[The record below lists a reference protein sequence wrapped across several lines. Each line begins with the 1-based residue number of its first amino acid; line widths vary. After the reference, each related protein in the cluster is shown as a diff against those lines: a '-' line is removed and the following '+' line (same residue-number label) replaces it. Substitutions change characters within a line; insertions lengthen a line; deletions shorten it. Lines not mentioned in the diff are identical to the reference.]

1 MRFDT
6 MPPRDFDDDFAQAPE
21 RAPGVYTRSE
31 NRSPNE
37 LDMLWSGSKFHK
49 EERSPFIFFVAG
61 FILAAILTSAVFL
74 VLNNKPKAEAPPQ
87 NADYLQTPVEDP
99 LQSAAPLESGNEPA
113 TATTNTPGD
122 DNAPAAT
129 SAAPATSSTA
139 APTARYKTYVVK
151 SGDNLGVIAE
161 KVYGS
166 SSPEYVDKIQRAN
179 NMSSPDKLQ
188 LDQELVIPALN

>member
-1 MRFDT
+1 
-6 MPPRDFDDDFAQAPE
+6 MPPRDFDDDYPQAPE

-74 VLNNKPKAEAPPQ
+74 VLNNKPKTEAPAQ
-87 NADYLQTPVEDP
+87 TADYLQAPVEDP
-99 LQSAAPLESGNEPA
+99 LQSPVSAVESGSEQPA
-113 TATTNTPGD
+113 TATTNIPGD
-122 DNAPAAT
+122 DNTPSG
-129 SAAPATSSTA
+129 SAGRAVPPATT
-139 APTARYKTYVVK
+139 APTARYKTYVVQ
-151 SGDNLGVIAE
+151 SGDNLGSIAV

-188 LDQELVIPALN
+188 LDQELVIPPLN